1 MNRRSFLPAL
11 QNGTLVLL
19 TGAALLLGAQLSALS
34 SAVQQTPSSDQ
45 LESTQQRLEEVN
57 AKLDALQQMGFV
69 TNEDF
74 QIHELILQ
82 EQLDELNRTHDRS
95 ADVQELQRDLG
106 DLAAQVQIA
115 HTQLQALKTIVE
127 GLPHLAVPTAVASPS
142 HPSQRKEPANKPAAL
157 PFKILGVESP
167 GGVMFLA
174 VSTTVL
180 TRLDDAE
187 LLRVTGSYL
196 GWRLDTLVPDTARFR
211 RPDGSSHDVKIN

>member
-34 SAVQQTPSSDQ
+34 SGVPQTPSSDQ
-45 LESTQQRLEEVN
+45 LECTQQRLEEVN

-74 QIHELILQ
+74 QVRELILQ

-106 DLAAQVQIA
+106 DLAAQVQLA
-115 HTQLQALKTIVE
+115 HTQLQALKTIID
-127 GLPHLAVPTAVASPS
+127 GLPPMSTSPS
-142 HPSQRKEPANKPAAL
+142 VAAPPRPSQRKVFANKSSPRS
-157 PFKILGVESP
+157 FNILGIESR

-174 VSTTVL
+174 VSPTGL
-180 TRLDDAE
+180 TRLDDVE

-196 GWRLDTLVPDTARFR
+196 GWRLDALLPDTARFR